1 MGATLLH
8 EFFLFCVFLLSVF
21 VVLFHE
27 LCCWFAASA
36 ALTVALL
43 VLVLGGM
50 VDLAI
55 TWGP

>member
-43 VLVLGGM
+43 VLVLGAN
-50 VDLAI
+50 VQ
-55 TWGP
+55 PE